1 MNTYKCRASPKR
13 KGSNCIWSQSGS
25 YPHTSRGSEKASSRA
40 PSNKP
45 EECSGVGNCFTSLV
59 EVLVVAVVEV
69 LVMVVLIVAVVVLV
83 SQSLS
88 TWLELESLW
97 SSCQELTQRLKISDM
112 AQTKNVDRLPKGATW
127 SNQSTKWKLRKVQ
140 HPEWRIKRCLCQSSP
155 LCAAESLRHCKD

>member
-1 MNTYKCRASPKR
+1 MQTGKNCWVEQIQQIHANIFDEYLQMPCFTKKKR
-13 KGSNCIWSQSGS
+13 IKLHLSQSGS
-25 YPHTSRGSEKASSRA
+25 YPHTSRGSEKASSRV

-88 TWLELESLW
+88 T
-97 SSCQELTQRLKISDM
+97 
-112 AQTKNVDRLPKGATW
+112 
-127 SNQSTKWKLRKVQ
+127 
-140 HPEWRIKRCLCQSSP
+140 
-155 LCAAESLRHCKD
+155 